1 VAVIAALNGR
11 VQALVASRRSGIAPP
26 AGDDAIA
33 TWLRGV
39 RPPLDD
45 VEGLIALLT
54 SAEVGVTLSDM
65 SRIAAL
71 APDVQDSYLKDSL
84 GVRQA
89 SWRARLR
96 TALDALRAAPAAA
109 AD

>member
-1 VAVIAALNGR
+1 MIAH
-11 VQALVASRRSGIAPP
+11 
-26 AGDDAIA
+26 
-33 TWLRGV
+33 
-39 RPPLDD
+39 
-45 VEGLIALLT
+45 LT
-54 SAEVGVTLSDM
+54 SPDIGVTLTDM
-65 SRIAAL
+65 ARIAAL
-71 APDVQDSYLKDSL
+71 APHVQDSYLKDSL